1 MNINNP
7 GQESPEMRE
16 MVNSLIETIKESNK
30 NVEQYNKSMKWMT
43 LTLVVLTFFLAVIAV
58 VQVRGALI

>member
-1 MNINNP
+1 MNITNP

-16 MVNSLIETIKESNK
+16 MIRSLIEVIKESNG